1 MLIDILSTE
10 DLELIANKYK
20 TYSPRKKNSFLN
32 INNNTIYR
40 EYEKID
46 NNNPKFI
53 ATDKYYISDINDE
66 TNETEYIGFN
76 FSKSYSYKGGK
87 CIKNIYLPFQQ
98 NFFEIITKFNDNTNN
113 DKNNNLFVSR
123 TAQRTINVNSQFIDL
138 VVLDDISF
146 NLDETEI
153 DKHDLLNKI
162 FVNDLYIDN
171 KLLEKLY
178 YNKEFTSSINFDF
191 PIKYLDENIQN
202 KFLFK
207 IDFTESYVY
216 KKNILYNI

>member
-1 MLIDILSTE
+1 MLIDVLSTD
-10 DLELIANKYK
+10 DLEFIAQKYN
-20 TYSPRKKNSFLN
+20 TYSPRKKNSF
-32 INNNTIYR
+32 INQISTNNEIYR
-40 EYEKID
+40 EYEKV
-46 NNNPKFI
+46 NCENPTFI

-87 CIKNIYLPFQQ
+87 CIKNIYLPFQH
-98 NFFEIITKFNDNTNN
+98 NFFEIITKCAGD
-113 DKNNNLFVSR
+113 NLFVSR
-123 TAQRTINVNSQFIDL
+123 SAQRTININSQIIDL
-138 VVLDDISF
+138 VVINNISF
-146 NLDETEI
+146 TLEETEI
-153 DKHDLLNKI
+153 NKHDILNKI
-162 FVNDLYIDN
+162 IYNDQYIDN

-178 YNKEFTSSINFDF
+178 YNKEFADSMNLNL
-191 PIKYLDENIQN
+191 PIKYLDNNNIQN